1 MSEEISIVLPLSA
14 IAGASTLAPS
24 EIVRALQNSVRMKAE
39 IDAAE
44 KRVENL
50 KKLLALAGR
59 NMTLILDEVN
69 DPFEKAQ
76 ALRKLSKEL
85 QDIAASEAGENK

>member
-1 MSEEISIVLPLSA
+1 
-14 IAGASTLAPS
+14 
-24 EIVRALQNSVRMKAE
+24 MKAE

-85 QDIAASEAGENK
+85 QDIAASEAGTK

>member
-85 QDIAASEAGENK
+85 QDIAASEAGTK